1 MKILT
6 VDQIILIAF
15 CIALTGCII
24 LQYVILGA
32 YNSVSD
38 ELVGI
43 VRDAKDLLLSL
54 VHEYE
59 APNSYRTEQVSYGGR
74 GRPKFDVQRDQ
85 LEF

>member
-43 VRDAKDLLLSL
+43 VRDAKDLLQSL

-59 APNSYRTEQVSYGGR
+59 APNSYRTEQVSYDGR
-74 GRPKFDVQRDQ
+74 GRPKFDV
-85 LEF
+85 